1 MSTENKYPSMR
12 SLTLQL
18 GKFKIFADLVETKSF
33 IETAKLNGITQAS
46 VSLQLRLMERHF
58 KTLLIDRSQKRFHM
72 TSEGMLVYDGGK
84 EILYQYEKLLCNLK
98 EMNKII
104 SGTIRISTIPTIG
117 LHVLPPYIK
126 KLTQDYPSMKVQ
138 VEYRRVDFVYED
150 ILHNSADFGLV
161 DFPVK
166 MNQIEMIPFRNDYF
180 VLITH
185 PSHQL
190 AHDGEVKLSALAGQK
205 VIGLEPGGRYRAAI
219 DRILQENIK
228 IEPVMKFDN
237 IETVKQ
243 AVEIGAGVAV
253 VPQSTVLKEV
263 EQGSLVAMQFK
274 GPKFIRPLA
283 ILHRKGRMLMPEMKK
298 FIEMLC
304 TTDLSIELKI

>member
-1 MSTENKYPSMR
+1 MK
-12 SLTLQL
+12 SLTMQL

-33 IETAKLNGITQAS
+33 KETAKLNGITQAS

-84 EILYQYEKLLCNLK
+84 EVLHQYEKMLSNLQ
-98 EMNKII
+98 EMKNII

-126 KLTQDYPSMKVQ
+126 KLMQDYPSVKVQ
-138 VEYRRVDFVYED
+138 VEYRRVDFVYDD
-150 ILHNSADFGLV
+150 ILHNSVDFGLV

-166 MNQIEMIPFRNDYF
+166 MRQIEMIPFRNDHF

-185 PSHQL
+185 PSHHL
-190 AHDGEVKLSALAGQK
+190 VCDGEVKLSALAGQK
-205 VIGLEPGGRYRAAI
+205 LIGFEPGGRYRAAI
-219 DRILQENIK
+219 DRILQENID

-263 EQGSLVAMQFK
+263 KQGSLAVMQLK
-274 GPKFIRPLA
+274 GRKFIRPLA
-283 ILHRKGRMLMPEMKK
+283 ILHRKGRVLMPEMKK
-298 FIEMLC
+298 FIETLR
-304 TTDLSIELKI
+304 TDLSIELKI